1 MKAILTILAALSVA
15 APVGAFVVPP
25 DAVPSGPSSNKTDLK
40 LRYCYEIDEFTNVK
54 LNSTWNKECVKVGRQ
69 TRMFWT
75 TPKKC
80 DDFEG
85 CVKVGM
91 LMGNDFH
98 DDAYFEDEFFM
109 KNVAIF
115 KAKKQAI
122 TYFDE
127 FTINCQGKSHDV
139 ILQGVNWTINF
150 NTVNYRYDTG
160 ELRREICNKA
170 FNVDTKAIRNH
181 WRVIPVASAC
191 NLSYKDQPKK
201 IDQCVETYIRAQE
214 IKQWK

>member
-54 LNSTWNKECVKVGRQ
+54 LNSTWNKKCTKYGRQ
-69 TRMFWT
+69 TSMYWT
-75 TPKKC
+75 TPEKC
-80 DDFEG
+80 DDFDG

-91 LMGNDFH
+91 LMGNGFH
-98 DDAYFEDEFFM
+98 GDAYFDGGFFM
-109 KNVAIF
+109 KTVAIF

-139 ILQGVNWTINF
+139 ILQGVNWESNA

-170 FNVDTKAIRNH
+170 FNVDTKTIRNH

-201 IDQCVETYIRAQE
+201 IDQCVETYIQAQE
-214 IKQWK
+214 SKQWK